1 MKKVIALLLSVITI
15 ALCSS
20 LMTPVVAEG
29 ANLDANVSDT
39 TAVEALETRFLN
51 MLNHNF
57 VYNGDFENADT
68 VVNNSILAILNL
80 RDSED
85 QDYIAEDYVRNFVK
99 DMYGIEIVDMS
110 NLNSDFPHKDGYLY
124 IVPRGYTTYTH
135 KIVSVNQND
144 DGTYTVVSDI
154 TVKNHDYDAKS
165 QKAVSLFVKNDSSA
179 FGYNMIYCNIIENS
193 LDV

>member
-1 MKKVIALLLSVITI
+1 MKKVIALLLSVVTI

-29 ANLDANVSDT
+29 ANSNANVSDGVT
-39 TAVEALETRFLN
+39 VSAVETRFLN

-57 VYNGDFENADT
+57 VYNSDFENADT

-85 QDYIAEDYVRNFVK
+85 QDYIAEDYVKNFVK

-110 NLNSDFPHKDGYLY
+110 NLNSEFPHKDGYLY

-144 DGTYTVVSDI
+144 DGSYTVVSDI
-154 TVKNHDYDAKS
+154 TVKNHDSDAES

>member
-1 MKKVIALLLSVITI
+1 MKKVIVLLLSVVTI

-20 LMTPVVAEG
+20 LMTPVVAVG
-29 ANLDANVSDT
+29 ADASVNTSESVTVS
-39 TAVEALETRFLN
+39 AVETRFLN
-51 MLNHNF
+51 VLNHNF
-57 VYNGDFENADT
+57 VYNSDFENADT

-85 QDYIAEDYVRNFVK
+85 QDYIAEDYVKNFVK

-110 NLNSDFPHKDGYLY
+110 NLNSEFPHKDGYLY

-144 DGTYTVVSDI
+144 DGSYTVVSDI
-154 TVKNHDYDAKS
+154 TVKNHDSDAKS

>member
-1 MKKVIALLLSVITI
+1 MKKVIALLLSVVTI

-29 ANLDANVSDT
+29 ADASESVTVS
-39 TAVEALETRFLN
+39 AVETRFRN

-57 VYNGDFENADT
+57 VYNSDFENADT

-85 QDYIAEDYVRNFVK
+85 QDYIAEDYVKNFVK
-99 DMYGIEIVDMS
+99 DMYGVEIIDMS
-110 NLNSDFPHKDGYLY
+110 NLNSEFPHKDGYLY

-144 DGTYTVVSDI
+144 DGSYTVVSDI
-154 TVKNHDYDAKS
+154 TVKNHDSDAES

>member
-1 MKKVIALLLSVITI
+1 MKKVIALLLSVVTI

-29 ANLDANVSDT
+29 ADASVNTSESVTVS
-39 TAVEALETRFLN
+39 AVETRFLN

-57 VYNGDFENADT
+57 VYNSDFENADT

-85 QDYIAEDYVRNFVK
+85 QDYIAEDYVKNFVK
-99 DMYGIEIVDMS
+99 DMYGIEIVDMG
-110 NLNSDFPHKDGYLY
+110 NLNSEFPHKDGYLY

-144 DGTYTVVSDI
+144 DGSYTVVSDI
-154 TVKNHDYDAKS
+154 TVKNHDSDAKS
-165 QKAVSLFVKNDSSA
+165 QKAVSLFVKNNTSA

>member
-1 MKKVIALLLSVITI
+1 MKKVIALLLSVVTI

-29 ANLDANVSDT
+29 ANSNANVSDGVT
-39 TAVEALETRFLN
+39 VSAVETRFLN
-51 MLNHNF
+51 MLNRNF
-57 VYNGDFENADT
+57 VYNSDFENADT

-110 NLNSDFPHKDGYLY
+110 NLNSEFPHKDGYLY

-154 TVKNHDYDAKS
+154 TVKNHDSDAKS

>member
-1 MKKVIALLLSVITI
+1 MKKVIALLLSVVTI

-29 ANLDANVSDT
+29 ADASVNAAESVTVS
-39 TAVEALETRFLN
+39 AVETRFLN

-57 VYNGDFENADT
+57 VYNSDFENADT

-85 QDYIAEDYVRNFVK
+85 QDYIAEDYVKNFVK

-110 NLNSDFPHKDGYLY
+110 NLNSEFPYKDGYLY

-144 DGTYTVVSDI
+144 DGSYTVVSDI
-154 TVKNHDYDAKS
+154 TVKNHDSDAKS
-165 QKAVSLFVKNDSSA
+165 QKAVSLFVKNDTSA

>member
-1 MKKVIALLLSVITI
+1 MKKVIALLLSVVTI

-29 ANLDANVSDT
+29 ADASVNASESVTVS
-39 TAVEALETRFLN
+39 AVETRFLN

-57 VYNGDFENADT
+57 VYNSDFENADT

-85 QDYIAEDYVRNFVK
+85 QDYIAEDYVKNFVK

-110 NLNSDFPHKDGYLY
+110 NLNSEFPHKDGYLY

-154 TVKNHDYDAKS
+154 TVKNHDSDAKS